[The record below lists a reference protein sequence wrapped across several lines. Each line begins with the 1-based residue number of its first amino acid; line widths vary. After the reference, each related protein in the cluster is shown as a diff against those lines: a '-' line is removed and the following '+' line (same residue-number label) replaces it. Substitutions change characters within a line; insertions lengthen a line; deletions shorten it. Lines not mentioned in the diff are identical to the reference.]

1 MELIVNSIVPVFLLV
16 ALGYVFKRK
25 KIITDEIDAF
35 LNNLA
40 YYLLLPSMIFI
51 SIYKSPF
58 DRIFSIKMI
67 GGLYL
72 AAFTVFLL
80 AVLLARFFKHEKRG
94 GFVLPSFRTNIA
106 YIGFPI
112 ILNAY
117 GQTALGEIGV
127 ITGFIAPVLIM
138 FSILYLNLEY
148 RSKGVRK
155 SSVIYYIISDPL
167 VISSIA
173 GLTFTYFRIPLPK
186 FLSNTV
192 DMLSSMGSPLILIAV
207 GSGLK
212 ISAITKDR
220 APIFTAT
227 VLKLA
232 AQPLIAFLLFKFL
245 IPLNTGMDFKV
256 AVMTFTFP
264 SALSTYIMVKQYRSD
279 AEMTAAIIMTTT
291 LLSIITMSAWI
302 LILG

>member
-1 MELIVNSIVPVFLLV
+1 VELITNSIVPVFLLV
-16 ALGYVFKRK
+16 ALGYVFKRR
-25 KIITDEIDAF
+25 KIITGGIDVF

-40 YYLLLPSMIFI
+40 YYLLLPSMIFT

-58 DRIFSIKMI
+58 GEIFSLKMI
-67 GGLYL
+67 GGLYAVGFVIFL
-72 AAFTVFLL
+72 IAVFSARLL
-80 AVLLARFFKHEKRG
+80 EKKKRG
-94 GFVLPSFRTNIA
+94 GFALPSFRTNIA

-117 GQTALGEIGV
+117 GQTALGQIGV
-127 ITGFIAPVLIM
+127 ITGFIAPFFIM
-138 FSILYLNLEY
+138 LSIMYLNLEY
-148 RSKGVRK
+148 GGRGAKK
-155 SSVIYYIISDPL
+155 SGILYYIVTDPL

-173 GLTFTYFRIPLPK
+173 GLLFSYFRIPLPK
-186 FLSNTV
+186 FLLNTV
-192 DMLSSMGSPLILIAV
+192 DMLSAMGSPLILIAV

-212 ISAITKDR
+212 ISAITRDR
-220 APIFTAT
+220 APIFGAAF
-227 VLKLA
+227 LKLIL
-232 AQPLIAFLLFKFL
+232 QPVIAFLLFKYL
-245 IPLNTGMDFKV
+245 IILNTAMDFKV

-279 AEMTAAIIMTTT
+279 AEMTAAIIMVTT